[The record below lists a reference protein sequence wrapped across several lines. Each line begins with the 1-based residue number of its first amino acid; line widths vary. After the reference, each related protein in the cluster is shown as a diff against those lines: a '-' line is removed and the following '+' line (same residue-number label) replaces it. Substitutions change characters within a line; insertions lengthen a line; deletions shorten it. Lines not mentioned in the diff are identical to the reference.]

1 MKRAIFLVHR
11 TMYYR
16 YYTPLIKEAFLRG
29 YDVEA
34 WHDYGYPKECSKGR
48 AFPDIAYTPK
58 LLDNVIKTR
67 VFTSNVVF
75 FDNQELKS
83 NLMALGDNDVVFSL
97 HQPFLYWRNGME
109 CKFPFRWIALHHAID
124 DFFEFV
130 NNKESR
136 SFSNATFVVFTNK
149 WIDKGREFINRFSGQ
164 RSLEVFD
171 SLSTQ
176 VTGQPEFDSFA
187 DVGNPEL
194 VRNKYGIPKGKK
206 ILLYLPFPYQN
217 WNPKSAWE
225 RAFAGLGMNTLT
237 TKKGFLDHKKKK
249 PFFKKILSDVKDVSF
264 ILRDPE
270 AFAWWR
276 RGITEDRAFKAIKE
290 FARRNDLFLVIK
302 PRLKFPISE
311 YIKKNADLFVFDD
324 ETQNNPPVL
333 KELLSLASLAVSYYS
348 LSVLSAAFVSVY
360 HLNIITSDSFFPD
373 EKGRYFFPDKAPS
386 VFNYP
391 GVSRSLTAQ
400 EVISKIASMDLKD
413 FVIDKDRRAE
423 YVKDYIGFDDYNS
436 SKRIFDLL

>member
-1 MKRAIFLVHR
+1 
-11 TMYYR
+11 MYYR
-16 YYTPLIKEAFLRG
+16 YYTPLIKEAFLRE

-48 AFPDIAYTPK
+48 AFPDIGSTPK
-58 LLDNVIKTR
+58 LLDNAIKTR
-67 VFTSNVVF
+67 VFTSNATF
-75 FDNQELKS
+75 FYNQELKS

-97 HQPFLYWRNGME
+97 HQPFLYWRNERE
-109 CKFPFRWIALHHAID
+109 CKLPFRWIALGHAAD
-124 DFFEFV
+124 DFFEFT
-130 NNKESR
+130 NNKELR
-136 SFSNATFVVFTNK
+136 SFSNTIFVVFTNK
-149 WIDKGREFINRFSGQ
+149 WIDMGREFINRFSGQ
-164 RSLEVFD
+164 RSLEVFNN
-171 SLSTQ
+171 LSVK

-187 DVGNPEL
+187 DVGNSEL
-194 VRNKYGIPKGKK
+194 IRNKYGIPEGKK

-225 RAFAGLGMNTLT
+225 RAFAGLGMNTLVH
-237 TKKGFLDHKKKK
+237 KEGFLDHKKKQ
-249 PFFKKILSDVKDVSF
+249 PFFQKILSGAKDVNF

-276 RGITEDRAFKAIKE
+276 RGITEDRVFKAIKE

-348 LSVLSAAFVSVY
+348 FSVLSAAFANVY
-360 HLNIITSDSFFPD
+360 HLNILTSDSFFPD
-373 EKGRYFFPDKAPS
+373 EKGRYFFSDKAPS
-386 VFNYP
+386 LFNYP

-400 EVISKIASMDLKD
+400 EVISKIAGMDLND
-413 FVIDKDRRAE
+413 FRIDADKKSE
-423 YVKDYIGFDDYNS
+423 YIKDYIGFDDYNS